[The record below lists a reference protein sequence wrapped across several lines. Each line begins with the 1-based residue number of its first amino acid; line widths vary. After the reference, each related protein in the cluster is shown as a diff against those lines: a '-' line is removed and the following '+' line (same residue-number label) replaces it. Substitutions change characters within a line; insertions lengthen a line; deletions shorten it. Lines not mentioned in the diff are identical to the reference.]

1 MTEESCPLCGSPLYG
16 WLKLPDPRT
25 RPTVGAPVADDGA
38 RVLDR
43 CEECGAGIEAGT
55 GPVDL
60 HAELE
65 AIQTTYGDG
74 SPAILAANR
83 LSWQASLGG
92 EGWAAI
98 DVHPGRLLLT
108 PRSLQLLAER
118 TGVRLGEVGFP
129 PLGANQRWMWQT
141 LINGLTLHPNFA
153 REVRAGRL
161 RMANARSRFA
171 FIADCVATVLAAPFV
186 FLVSFPVELVG
197 ALARRGGAM
206 VAPLELPAESGGERD

>member
-1 MTEESCPLCGSPLYG
+1 MSERACPLCGSPLYG
-16 WLKLPDPRT
+16 WLKIPDPST

-43 CEECGAGIEAGT
+43 CEDCGAGVEAGG

-60 HAELE
+60 QAELR
-65 AIQTTYGDG
+65 AVQTTFGDG
-74 SPAILAANR
+74 SPAVLAANR
-83 LSWQASLGG
+83 TSWQASLGG

-98 DVHPGRLLLT
+98 DVHAGRLLLT
-108 PRSLQLLAER
+108 PRSLALLVER
-118 TGVRLGEVGFP
+118 TGATLGEVGFP
-129 PLGANQRWMWQT
+129 PMGANQRWMWQT

-161 RMANARSRFA
+161 RMANARSRLA
-171 FIADCVATVLAAPFV
+171 FVADCIATVLAAPFV
-186 FLVSFPVELVG
+186 FLASFPLELIG

-206 VAPLELPAESGGERD
+206 VAPLEPPANPGRTD